1 MVHWKENKQT
11 FRDGHAFYHNFHQK
25 SDYWT
30 PQLLRRTAF
39 NFPSQDQRTSKGLK
53 NKGTDYKGENSLIFT
68 KFSQLVIIRAAT
80 KINMLAIMIN
90 AQNIQTYQTSL

>member
-30 PQLLRRTAF
+30 TQLLRRTAF

-53 NKGTDYKGENSLIFT
+53 NKGTDHKGENCLIFT
-68 KFSQLVIIRAAT
+68 KFSQ
-80 KINMLAIMIN
+80 K
-90 AQNIQTYQTSL
+90 

>member
-1 MVHWKENKQT
+1 MLDSNYELEEPSLAKYPVIKLMVHWKENKQT

-53 NKGTDYKGENSLIFT
+53 NKGTDHKGENSLIFT
-68 KFSQLVIIRAAT
+68 KFSQ
-80 KINMLAIMIN
+80 
-90 AQNIQTYQTSL
+90 